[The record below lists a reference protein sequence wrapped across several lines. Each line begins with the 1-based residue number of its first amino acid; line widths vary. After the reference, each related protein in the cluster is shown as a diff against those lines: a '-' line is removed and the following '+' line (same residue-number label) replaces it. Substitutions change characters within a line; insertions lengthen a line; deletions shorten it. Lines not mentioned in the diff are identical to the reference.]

1 MDRDAESRS
10 RRHALGLVLCA
21 IGYASSTARSAAQ
34 GDASPARRFEFR
46 VEDGRLAKGDKTI
59 RVRQGDNVTLSWTAD
74 RTTVLHLHGYDL
86 ERTIE
91 PLASTEMSFV
101 ARLTGRFPVETH
113 ASRGHRVLVYVE
125 VYPQ

>member
-1 MDRDAESRS
+1 MNRDAESQA
-10 RRHALGLVLCA
+10 RRHALGLMLCA
-21 IGYASSTARSAAQ
+21 IAYAASTARSRAQ
-34 GDASPARRFEFR
+34 GDAHPARRFEFR

-59 RVRQGDNVTLSWTAD
+59 RVRQGDNVTLRWTAD
-74 RTTVLHLHGYDL
+74 RTTVVHLHGYDL

-91 PLASTEMSFV
+91 PLAPAEMSFV

-113 ASRGHRVLVYVE
+113 ASRGHRVLLYVE

>member
-1 MDRDAESRS
+1 M
-10 RRHALGLVLCA
+10 LYA
-21 IGYASSTARSAAQ
+21 IAYAASTARSAAQ

-74 RTTVLHLHGYDL
+74 RTTVVHLHGYDL

-91 PLASTEMSFV
+91 PSAPAEMSFV

-113 ASRGHRVLVYVE
+113 ASMGHRVLLYVE
-125 VYPQ
+125 VYPK